1 MHAGAFDQSAAAR
14 RSDVL
19 VFATPPFDDELE
31 VTGPVALS
39 RGLRLPSKPVATA
52 SGWHAGLR
60 HVGWRRM

>member
-31 VTGPVALS
+31 VTGPVAVRLWIASDAISAGCSQLS
-39 RGLRLPSKPVATA
+39 R
-52 SGWHAGLR
+52 
-60 HVGWRRM
+60 